1 MFTEA
6 VITCEKAYIE
16 IMEYPR
22 ADKAKIVY
30 TETGKI
36 DEIKEELT
44 SDAFQYEL
52 QNMEKLV
59 RTGVNQIKLEYTV
72 DVMEIM
78 TKLRKEQG
86 MTYPKEEMKENRI

>member
-6 VITCEKAYIE
+6 VIACEKAYIE

-36 DEIKEELT
+36 DEIKEGAT
-44 SDAFQYEL
+44 SNAL
-52 QNMEKLV
+52 
-59 RTGVNQIKLEYTV
+59 
-72 DVMEIM
+72 
-78 TKLRKEQG
+78 
-86 MTYPKEEMKENRI
+86 

>member
-1 MFTEA
+1 MLTDA

-16 IMEYPR
+16 IIKYPR

-86 MTYPKEEMKENRI
+86 MTYPKEEMNEKRI

>member
-16 IMEYPR
+16 IMEYHR

-36 DEIKEELT
+36 DEIKEGVT
-44 SDAFQYEL
+44 SFMVCDIIYHNFKVYEW
-52 QNMEKLV
+52 
-59 RTGVNQIKLEYTV
+59 
-72 DVMEIM
+72 
-78 TKLRKEQG
+78 
-86 MTYPKEEMKENRI
+86 